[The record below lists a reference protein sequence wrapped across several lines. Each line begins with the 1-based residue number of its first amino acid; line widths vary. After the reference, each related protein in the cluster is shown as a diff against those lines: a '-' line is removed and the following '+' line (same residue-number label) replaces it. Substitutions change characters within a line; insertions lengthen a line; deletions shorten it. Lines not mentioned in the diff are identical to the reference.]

1 MDIGKKEFYY
11 YLFYFYFLFLSM
23 GTLIS
28 FALAK
33 HMIDTNNK
41 ANLIQLMVQM
51 GRGPPHLHG

>member
-1 MDIGKKEFYY
+1 
-11 YLFYFYFLFLSM
+11 M

-41 ANLIQLMVQM
+41 GNLIQLMVQM
-51 GRGPPHLHG
+51 GRGPPHLQG